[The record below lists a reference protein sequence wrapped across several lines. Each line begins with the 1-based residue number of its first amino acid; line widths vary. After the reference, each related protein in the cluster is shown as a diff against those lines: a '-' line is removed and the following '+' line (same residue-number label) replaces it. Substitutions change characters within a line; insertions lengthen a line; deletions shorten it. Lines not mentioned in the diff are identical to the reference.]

1 MHDHRLGKG
10 QRHAHKTSQTLP
22 QGVIPALDMGGFSR
36 LFAHRCVLLL
46 WDYRSVHCLEVGEA
60 VSMAIA
66 VWNGLPQ
73 PQTRLFAAITHG
85 RGDHLPC
92 LTAQGNPQPGVVG
105 FFEHKRPQFVQFQDG
120 GNGILWVRG
129 EQGGP

>member
-1 MHDHRLGKG
+1 
-10 QRHAHKTSQTLP
+10 
-22 QGVIPALDMGGFSR
+22 
-36 LFAHRCVLLL
+36 
-46 WDYRSVHCLEVGEA
+46 
-60 VSMAIA
+60 MAIA

-85 RGDHLPC
+85 IGDHLPC
-92 LTAQGNPQPGVVG
+92 LTAQGNPNPGVVG

-120 GNGILWVRG
+120 GSGILWVRG